1 MDIIKKSKTLV
12 DKVEEGVEKGV
23 QVIKD
28 TFDNVARHL
37 PFANLAKHS
46 NDTFTIEVDLPGVK
60 KEDIELKV
68 EGDYLSVT
76 AQRRYKNETKEED
89 YYLCESSFGMISRSF
104 ALSDAIDKDKVD
116 AKYEDGRLIITLQ
129 KSESKKAKSITIS

>member
-12 DKVEEGVEKGV
+12 DKVEEGVERGV

-89 YYLCESSFGMISRSF
+89 YYLCESNFGMISRSF
-104 ALSDAIDKDKVD
+104 ALSDAIDKDKIE

-129 KSESKKAKSITIS
+129 KNEAKRSKSILIS

>member
-1 MDIIKKSKTLV
+1 MDIIKKSKTFV

-37 PFANLAKHS
+37 PFANLAKHA

-104 ALSDAIDKDKVD
+104 ALSDAIDKEKIE

-129 KSESKKAKSITIS
+129 KNEAKKAKSIAIG